1 MIPDQY
7 AKLSSVFK
15 RRDGR
20 WCVVVNPGWQNGK
33 LKCKYFYGDTHIL
46 PAVKKQAAEKM
57 NAVLIG
63 KYGDFRAGCCQ
74 FCCQSGRKA

>member
-57 NAVLIG
+57 NAVLTG
-63 KYGDFRAGCCQ
+63 K
-74 FCCQSGRKA
+74 